1 MATPFPPAR
10 SAGLLLLF
18 SVIAA
23 AGFPAPI
30 LGWAAD
36 DLPQTVR
43 GGGVAVILTRLPS
56 TGEGLRFR
64 VEMTTHTRD
73 LDGYRFEH
81 IVRLRDATGK
91 ELLPLAVEQMMGG
104 GHHRAAVLRFPAPNQ
119 DMTAV
124 EVVVR
129 DVAGIP
135 ERLFR
140 WDLRGS
146 VPSKSRPPGEKLR
159 TY

>member
-1 MATPFPPAR
+1 MVTSFR
-10 SAGLLLLF
+10 LDRLLGLLFPLGVMAVATLPAH
-18 SVIAA
+18 VL
-23 AGFPAPI
+23 AGDEVPYT
-30 LGWAAD
+30 L
-36 DLPQTVR
+36 R
-43 GGGVAVILTRLPS
+43 GGGVAVRATRLPAE
-56 TGEGLRFR
+56 GEILRFR
-64 VEMTTHTRD
+64 IEMDTHARD
-73 LDGYRFEH
+73 LDGYRFEQ

-91 ELLPLAVEQMMGG
+91 EIPPLAVEQMMGG

-146 VPSKSRPPGEKLR
+146 APSNSGPPGEKLR
-159 TY
+159 MQ